1 MRLKARTNF
10 NFEGKT
16 YKAEDLL
23 DVPNE
28 VGVAMMNRD
37 LAMIWNL
44 EDHTQRSEI
53 PADLDAT
60 TEPVPDVPPVT
71 LSPTEAAALATG
83 GVGSFDVAITGVGT
97 SGTWTVD
104 KDAVA
109 DWLTVVSPTTPQ
121 ATDGTVDYD
130 VAPNDAAERTA
141 NMYVNGKTFTVTQD
155 GLTARGAK
163 AHNRR

>member
-10 NFEGKT
+10 SYEGAT

-83 GVGSFDVAITGVGT
+83 GAGSFDVAITGPGT

-141 NMYVNGKTFTVTQD
+141 NMYVNGKTFTLTQD
-155 GLTARGAK
+155 GVSARGAK

>member
-1 MRLKARTNF
+1 MRLKARTSF
-10 NFEGKT
+10 QYEGIA

-23 DVPNE
+23 DAPDQDA
-28 VGVAMMNRD
+28 VALINRD
-37 LAMIWNL
+37 QAMIWNL

-60 TEPVPDVPPVT
+60 TEPLPDVPPVT
-71 LSPTEAAALATG
+71 ISPTEAAALAAG
-83 GVGSFDVAITGVGT
+83 GVGSFDVAITGPGT

-104 KDAVA
+104 KDAAA

-130 VAPNDAAERTA
+130 VAPNDAAERSA